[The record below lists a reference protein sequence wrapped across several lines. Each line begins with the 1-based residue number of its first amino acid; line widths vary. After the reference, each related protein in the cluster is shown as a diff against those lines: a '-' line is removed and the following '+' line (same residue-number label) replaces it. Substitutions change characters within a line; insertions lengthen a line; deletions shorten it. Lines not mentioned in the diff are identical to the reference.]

1 MNQFD
6 GVVARMMA
14 AYGGSALLHIAGEGG
29 TYTDGEYIPNPSFN
43 KPVKIILDEYP
54 QYSLGEKS
62 NFGTLVLEGDKRCLM
77 QPVHKANPNDLPYE
91 IKANKDTLIING
103 TEWKIVGMKQI
114 NPSGMDAIIFELHIR
129 K

>member
-6 GVVARMMA
+6 GVVARMMV

-29 TYTDGEYIPNPSFN
+29 TYTDGEYIPNPSFD

-77 QPVHKANPNDLPYE
+77 QPIHKANTNDLPYE